1 MHILLLPGAL
11 KGTLSAVKAGQILS
25 RHLQPKHTVRCF
37 PVADGGDGFIDTFA
51 ALCPQAVRVNLRAK
65 NAFLQT
71 KSTSYLWVPA
81 RKTAV
86 IETARVCGLGRAKP
100 GELDPLG
107 ASSFGV
113 GQVIKHAVKRG
124 AKKIYIG
131 LGGVACSDGGAGMC
145 AACGAKLFDKNG
157 APLALGAQALLHV
170 ARVDVSELQQ
180 QLKGVEIIGA
190 ADVTNPLVGPVGS
203 AAVFGP
209 QKGATPA
216 QVSLLEKAL
225 ARWARVVYKTTGR
238 NAAHAVSAAAAG
250 GIAAGL
256 YACLG
261 GDLLLGADFLLQKA
275 RLDKQVQWADLLITS
290 EGKLD
295 AQTFYGK
302 APLAVLKLAKKYGKP
317 VLFIC
322 GSADWNALAKRNLR
336 GVQVAE
342 LVDFAPS
349 VQAARQHAGNYLA
362 RVCQSV

>member
-1 MHILLLPGAL
+1 MRVLLLPGAL
-11 KGTLSAVKAGQILS
+11 KGTLSALKAGQILS
-25 RHLQPKHTVRCF
+25 RKLTPKHTVRCF

-71 KSTSYLWVPA
+71 KSTSYLWVPSH
-81 RKTAV
+81 KIAV

-113 GQVIKHAVKRG
+113 GQVIRHAVKRG
-124 AKKIYIG
+124 ATKIYIG
-131 LGGVACSDGGAGMC
+131 LGGVACSDGGAGLC
-145 AACGAKLFDKNG
+145 VACGAKLFDKNG
-157 APLALGAQALLHV
+157 APLSLGAKPLLELV
-170 ARVDVSELQQ
+170 RVDVSALQHNLQ
-180 QLKGVEIIGA
+180 GVEIIGA
-190 ADVTNPLVGPVGS
+190 ADVTNPLLGPKGS
-203 AAVFGP
+203 AYVFGP

-216 QVSLLEKAL
+216 QVALLEKAL
-225 ARWARVVYKTTGR
+225 ARWARVVYTATGR
-238 NAAHAVSAAAAG
+238 NAAHAASTAAAG

-261 GDLLLGADFLLQKA
+261 GKLLLGADFLLQKA

-290 EGKLD
+290 EGKFD

-302 APLAVLKLAKKYGKP
+302 APLAVLKLARTYRKP

-336 GVQVAE
+336 GVRVAQ

-349 VQAARQHAGNYLA
+349 VQAAQQHAGTYLA
-362 RVCQSV
+362 RVCESI